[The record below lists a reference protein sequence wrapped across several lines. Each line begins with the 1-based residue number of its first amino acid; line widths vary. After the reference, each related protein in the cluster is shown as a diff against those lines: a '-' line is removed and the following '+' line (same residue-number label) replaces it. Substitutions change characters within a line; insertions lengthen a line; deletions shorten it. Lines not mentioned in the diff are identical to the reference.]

1 MRRLAATTLAIA
13 CAASACVAGDD
24 ATSRADAGVGVH
36 ASLQRSTLFETQR
49 AFRLTVSHDGDDDIR
64 VGTIQLDSPWFDQL
78 APQERDARVRAGGR
92 VDMPLQF
99 GTSVCDA
106 GDEQADVTSSV
117 LATVDGEEVR
127 LALDESAHDVLAA
140 LNANECAAAAVLDD
154 VELSLGD
161 TWENTGERTVA
172 GRLVASRRSPDTTVV
187 VDDVLGNVIFS
198 ADTTT
203 TGTDTDSDTA
213 HSAGT
218 GAPAVPW
225 LAVNDEQTSATGEVT
240 ITAARCDPHA
250 LIEYKRTFIF
260 TALVRVDD
268 EDAVRVDVEAAG
280 EARRVL
286 ERLLESCIG

>member
-24 ATSRADAGVGVH
+24 ATSKADAGVGVH

-64 VGTIQLDSPWFDQL
+64 VGTIQLDSPWFDLL

-106 GDEQADVTSSV
+106 GDEQADVPSSV
-117 LATVDGEEVR
+117 LATVDGEDVR
-127 LALDESAHDVLAA
+127 LALDEGAHDVLAA

-154 VELSLGD
+154 VELSVGD
-161 TWENTGERTVA
+161 TWESTGERTVA
-172 GRLVASRRSPDTTVV
+172 GQLVASRRSPGTTVV

-198 ADTTT
+198 ADTTAT
-203 TGTDTDSDTA
+203 ATASDTTD
-213 HSAGT
+213 SAGT